1 VLSGIIEWGQRGE
14 AVDGGDGDA
23 LTTVTAR
30 LKKASITIQVVKA
43 AQAAI

>member
-1 VLSGIIEWGQRGE
+1 MGVRDD
-14 AVDGGDGDA
+14 AVGGDGDA